1 MKKKWSYVIIIVMA
15 VTMIS
20 STSNVKANHEE
31 LYGSSIEQA
40 TYKAALMIGGD
51 ETDMGF
57 SYVAIQGM
65 NQLRDK
71 YGWEISISRQ
81 VQYPDIARILNEYGS
96 SGYDVV
102 FVVGGMFI
110 DFTYGDIVSNYNDT
124 LFVQIPGLEDPNG
137 YFTPKNLVGLHPAFQ
152 TVGHY
157 LAGVLAGKMTTTNR
171 LGVVFG
177 EWYGYLSMEFFAFK
191 AGVESVNDDAIV
203 YCRVAGTW
211 GDAAIGKQITDA
223 LISAKNI
230 DIVVQVADTTGRGV
244 IASAQANDIVVIG
257 TVGDQA
263 ILAPDVTMTSVGMD
277 TPLLMDIVAK
287 RIENDTAESV
297 LGGKSWDIPIGNY
310 LYPYHQFNDTI
321 PQAVKDLVIDVKIAI
336 ENGTITVPRIE
347 EDFPPEDPDANDTTT
362 TIPATT
368 TTTTIPDTTTTT
380 GAVTPGFQLLELLTV
395 ATMIGI
401 PIVMRR
407 RRKR

>member
-20 STSNVKANHEE
+20 GISSVKANHEE
-31 LYGSSIEQA
+31 LSGSSTEAI
-40 TYKAALMIGGD
+40 YKAALMIGGD

-81 VQYPDIARILNEYGS
+81 VPYPDIARLLNEYGS

-102 FVVGGMFI
+102 FTVGGQFI
-110 DFTYGDIVSNYNDT
+110 DATYFAGIAKKYNET
-124 LFVQIPGLEDPNG
+124 LFVQIPGLEDTGG

-152 TVGHY
+152 TIGHY

-191 AGVESVNDDAIV
+191 AGVESVNSDALV
-203 YCRVAGTW
+203 YARVAGDW
-211 GDAAIGKQITDA
+211 GDVALGKTITDA
-223 LISAKNI
+223 LISQHNV
-230 DIVVQVADTTGRGV
+230 DIIVQVADTTGRGV
-244 IASAQANDIVVIG
+244 IAACQENNVTVIG

-263 ILAPDVTMTSVGMD
+263 VLAPEVTMTSVGMD
-277 TPLLMDIVAK
+277 TPLLMDIVAQ
-287 RIENDTAESV
+287 RIENGTAKSV
-297 LGGKSWDIPIGNY
+297 LGGTAWDIPIGNY
-310 LYPYHQFNDTI
+310 LHPYHNYNSTI
-321 PQAVKDLVIDVKIAI
+321 PQAVKDLVDATKIGI
-336 ENGTITVPRIE
+336 EDGSITVP
-347 EDFPPEDPDANDTTT
+347 
-362 TIPATT
+362 
-368 TTTTIPDTTTTT
+368 
-380 GAVTPGFQLLELLTV
+380 LTV
-395 ATMIGI
+395 TDDPPADPAAIE
-401 PIVMRR
+401 V
-407 RRKR
+407 